1 VLAPLRSVST
11 AGLCESR
18 IARGTIGWKARAV
31 AIVDVALVYGATFA
45 LIALVARSQLSQW
58 EAAHL
63 GRPFVANAV
72 MLVVPL
78 AIVLGLRRDR
88 CAYGLVAAPLRY
100 HLDVIRRCAIP
111 VAVAGAATML
121 ADPKTP
127 AGAAVETA
135 VSMGLLFVLARLLRD
150 RPPVAMLAVIPLAL
164 GLGIS
169 DFAMGRAVSAFTFF
183 LFFVGP
189 AEEMLFR
196 GYIQS
201 RLNQAFGRPYEFAGA
216 RWGLAV
222 WITALLFGLM
232 HLLNLSSLLRDG
244 TWDPQVWWGAWTM
257 VGSLVYSYVRERT
270 GSILAPAVL
279 HGFPQ
284 AIAYPVLG
292 L

>member
-1 VLAPLRSVST
+1 M
-11 AGLCESR
+11 
-18 IARGTIGWKARAV
+18 GWKAKAD

-45 LIALVARSQLSQW
+45 LIALVARSQPSRW

-78 AIVLGLRRDR
+78 AVVIGLRRDR
-88 CAYGLVAAPLRY
+88 CAYGLVAAPLRF
-100 HLDVIRRCAIP
+100 HLDVVRRCAIP
-111 VAVAGAATML
+111 VAAAGAATIL

-127 AGAAVETA
+127 AGAAVQTA
-135 VSMGLLFVLARLLRD
+135 VSVGLLFVLARLLRD
-150 RPPVAMLAVIPLAL
+150 RPLVAMLAVIPLAL
-164 GLGIS
+164 GLGAS
-169 DFAMGRAVSAFTFF
+169 DLALGRAVSAFISF

-196 GYIQS
+196 GSIQC
-201 RLNQAFGRPYEFAGA
+201 RLSQAFGRPYEFAGA
-216 RWGLAV
+216 RRGPAV

-232 HLLNLSSLLRDG
+232 HLFNLSSLLRDG
-244 TWDPQVWWGAWTM
+244 TWDLQVWWGAWTM

-270 GSILAPAVL
+270 GSIQAPAIL
-279 HGFPQ
+279 HGLPQ
-284 AIAYPVLG
+284 AIAYPVLR